1 VRQGRITRPRLDVY
15 LNYWLIM
22 RLADEVPSH
31 SVFPKFRGYA
41 ESGLE
46 IDVVL
51 QDIAHVARTFRSFDE
66 FPPWSPEGR
75 FVYRWRTLDAGVST
89 PVLTGVVW
97 ILQGFNVLPGSFM
110 TGQMIWAY
118 IGIAVSMIGSVVIWI
133 AVRGGSSER
142 E

>member
-1 VRQGRITRPRLDVY
+1 MNIALLLG
-15 LNYWLIM
+15 
-22 RLADEVPSH
+22 
-31 SVFPKFRGYA
+31 G
-41 ESGLE
+41 
-46 IDVVL
+46 VL
-51 QDIAHVARTFRSFDE
+51 L
-66 FPPWSPEGR
+66 G
-75 FVYRWRTLDAGVST
+75 
-89 PVLTGVVW
+89 LTGVVW